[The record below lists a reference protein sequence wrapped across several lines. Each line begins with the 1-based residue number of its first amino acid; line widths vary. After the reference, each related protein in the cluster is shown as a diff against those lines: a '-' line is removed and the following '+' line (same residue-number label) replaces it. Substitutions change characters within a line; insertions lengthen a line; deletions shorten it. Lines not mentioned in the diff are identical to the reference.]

1 MFTLSVTPRQ
11 LPQSGSQGETDCHT
25 SVATLVR
32 NDTFYFN
39 TRYKE
44 IPYAIF
50 RWHRGFFGLCYSLG
64 GVQASPPEPPPEPPE
79 PEEPPLLL
87 GMGVVRAVEAAI

>member
-1 MFTLSVTPRQ
+1 MPTSSLCTMFCYWRDDEGIVPYKIFFI
-11 LPQSGSQGETDCHT
+11 HT
-25 SVATLVR
+25 Q
-32 NDTFYFN
+32 
-39 TRYKE
+39 K

-64 GVQASPPEPPPEPPE
+64 GVQSPPPEPPPPEPPE